1 MLAPKVRADSETIA
15 GLSTPTGGALNILRL
30 SGPQAVPMAQTLFR
44 GRLRAA
50 RRPSLGHVV
59 DPASGQT
66 VDEAMATVFKAP
78 RSFTGEDVV
87 EITCRGGPALAKK
100 VVSLL
105 SAVGARPAQ
114 AGEFTRRAVTSG
126 RIDLLRAEGILGM
139 LTATRAAEL
148 AWAGALVN
156 GDLSRRVGA
165 AATGV
170 ARALQ
175 QLEAGSDYPLE
186 ESADA
191 SVEGLA
197 AGLVG
202 VRTELQSVVAL
213 PRAAHLFGAGALQA
227 ALKHLRLASDAVD
240 DGLSSET
247 VVSTLLRAREALGR
261 VTGVGAGPPE
271 LDAFF
276 ARFPAGS

>member
-1 MLAPKVRADSETIA
+1 
-15 GLSTPTGGALNILRL
+15 
-30 SGPQAVPMAQTLFR
+30 MAQTIFR

-66 VDEAMATVFKAP
+66 VDEAVATVFKAP

-87 EITCRGGPALAKK
+87 EITCRGGPALTKK

-105 SAVGARPAQ
+105 STAGARPAQ
-114 AGEFTRRAVTSG
+114 AGEFTRRAVTNG

-139 LTATRAAEL
+139 LTATRAVEL
-148 AWAGALVN
+148 AWAAALVN
-156 GDLSRRVGA
+156 GELSRRVGA
-165 AATGV
+165 AAAGV
-170 ARALQ
+170 ARGLQ

-191 SVEGLA
+191 SVEELA
-197 AGLVG
+197 AGLVA
-202 VRTELQSVVAL
+202 VRAELQSVAAL

-227 ALKHLRLASDAVD
+227 ALKHVRLAIDAVD

-261 VTGVGAGPPE
+261 VTGAGAGAPE

>member
-1 MLAPKVRADSETIA
+1 MPPGVARGDNETIA
-15 GLSTPTGGALNILRL
+15 GLSSPAGGALSVLRL
-30 SGPQAVPMAQTLFR
+30 SGAQAVPLAHAIFR
-44 GRLRAA
+44 GHLSAA

-59 DPASGQT
+59 DPASGHA
-66 VDEAMATVFKAP
+66 VDEAVATVFKAP

-87 EITCRGGPALAKK
+87 EITCRGGPALTKK

-105 SAVGARPAQ
+105 SAAGARPAQ
-114 AGEFTRRAVTSG
+114 AGEFTRRAVTNG

-148 AWAGALVN
+148 VWAASLVS
-156 GDLSRRVGA
+156 GDLSRKVGA

-191 SVEGLA
+191 SVEELA
-197 AGLVG
+197 ACLAT
-202 VRTELQSVVAL
+202 VRAELQAVVAL
-213 PRAAHLFGAGALQA
+213 PRAVHLFGAGALQT
-227 ALKHLRLASDAVD
+227 ALKHVRLAIDAVD

-247 VVSTLLRAREALGR
+247 VVSTLLRVREALGR
-261 VTGVGAGPPE
+261 VTGAGASAPE